1 MGRSTTKDK
10 ATDSDVIEN
19 LDGQEELLEALPD
32 LPEADIEDD
41 DDDDGTTQDD
51 SDWDSLTENQK
62 KARLRGRAQQ
72 TILDKYRDEFHDV
85 AGKLFKEKGMEYRRK
100 LTPRERAA
108 QEVRRLIKEH
118 NLRSEF
124 PGYDAAASEAEPPE
138 GTKVG

>member
-1 MGRSTTKDK
+1 MAHRVCGR
-10 ATDSDVIEN
+10 
-19 LDGQEELLEALPD
+19 
-32 LPEADIEDD
+32 
-41 DDDDGTTQDD
+41 
-51 SDWDSLTENQK
+51 K
-62 KARLRGRAQQ
+62 KPLWPNGHKGSAKPAPKSR
-72 TILDKYRDEFHDV
+72 DV